1 MFLCLILGY
10 HNLGF
15 DGALSGRRVG
25 FVSYFYTIGIA
36 VLTDGERII
45 FFLGQIRGTTTIFY
59 PYSCPVL

>member
-1 MFLCLILGY
+1 MLLGIILGGN
-10 HNLGF
+10 NLGY
-15 DGALSGRRVG
+15 GMVLNGRRVG